1 MNLKESKFFSTREL
15 EWPDCTGVPASLLM
29 KALWVK
35 LRRKLVGRWAD
46 RGTRFVWTTTMVSDA
61 YGPADNVRNYL
72 ERRTIRAILAD
83 LSRKRPLKRAC
94 EIGCGYGR
102 VTMVLKEFA
111 EYVKGF
117 ERERHLVD
125 IARALLPEIE
135 FECVDSLT
143 NIEDKTS
150 YDLVMTSTVLQH
162 LTDETAREVCAL
174 AKRLTPSGHIL
185 CIEKTE
191 SVNITENA
199 EDGSKFI
206 SRARSFEEYER
217 LMHPYT
223 LLEARPR
230 VVEPTYS
237 NPRPGTCMV
246 FASPMTGR
254 DW

>member
-1 MNLKESKFFSTREL
+1 
-15 EWPDCTGVPASLLM
+15 M

-35 LRRKLVGRWAD
+35 MRRKLIGRWAD
-46 RGTRFVWTTTMVSDA
+46 RNSRFVWTTTAVNDA

-72 ERRTIRAILAD
+72 ERRTIRTILAE
-83 LSRKRPLKRAC
+83 LSRRRPLKRAC

-102 VTMVLKEFA
+102 VIMVLKEFA

-117 ERERHLVD
+117 EREPHLVD
-125 IARALLPEIE
+125 IARSLLCEIE

-150 YDLVMTSTVLQH
+150 YDLVMMSAVLQH
-162 LTDETAREVCAL
+162 LTDATASEVCAF
-174 AKRLTPSGHIL
+174 AKRLTPRGYIL

-191 SVNITENA
+191 SINITENT
-199 EDGSKFI
+199 EDGSQFL
-206 SRARSFEEYER
+206 SRARSIGEYGR

-230 VVEPTYS
+230 VVEPTYA

-246 FASPMTGR
+246 FVSPLAGSAG
-254 DW
+254 